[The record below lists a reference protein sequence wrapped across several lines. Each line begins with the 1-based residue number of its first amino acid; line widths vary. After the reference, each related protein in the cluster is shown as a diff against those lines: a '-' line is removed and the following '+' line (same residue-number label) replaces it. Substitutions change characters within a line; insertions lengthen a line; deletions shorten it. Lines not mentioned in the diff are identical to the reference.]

1 MAAQTYR
8 RIDLALA
15 QLDAALRLFLE
26 YREFAAAITL
36 AGAAEEVLG
45 KEVNRR
51 GRQVAL
57 DRRVIR
63 YAARDRKDA
72 IAEANRVRNALK
84 HFGDHEQS
92 DITADLEEAAR
103 WMLERA
109 CENAHQLELEIPRS
123 DAFGAWYYKM
133 LSERH
138 AAPPTEQPTIE

>member
-1 MAAQTYR
+1 M
-8 RIDLALA
+8 
-15 QLDAALRLFLE
+15 LFLE
-26 YREFAAAITL
+26 YRDYAAAITL
-36 AGAAEEVLG
+36 ACAAEEVLG

-51 GRQVAL
+51 GRLVAL
-57 DRRVIR
+57 DRRVIW

-109 CENAHQLELEIPRS
+109 CENAHQLELEVPRS
-123 DAFGAWYYKM
+123 AAFGEWYHKM

-138 AAPPTEQPTIE
+138 AARQSNSPQLNDVETGESRVVSRRPK